1 MNFFASFRCSAL
13 QVFQSHRAMDS
24 QGDLCLYWGANGN
37 AGQTEKSHMGD
48 ISPPGGK
55 TEQVWSNTSKVV
67 AEH

>member
-1 MNFFASFRCSAL
+1 
-13 QVFQSHRAMDS
+13 MDS
-24 QGDLCLYWGANGN
+24 QGDLCLHWGANGN

-55 TEQVWSNTSKVV
+55 TEQVGSNTFKAV